1 MTIVIILVQKG
12 KRGLENSSNL
22 MKAKHVEGSGAG
34 TETKIYHYGHSSLGQ
49 LKLTVTEY
57 IERAKPLQNSYCAN
71 S

>member
-1 MTIVIILVQKG
+1 
-12 KRGLENSSNL
+12 

-57 IERAKPLQNSYCAN
+57 IERAKPLQNSYCAI